1 MQLTVHGAG
10 KEVGRSC
17 LLIDNAFLLDA
28 GLKITDR
35 GNEYPTFFDV
45 RQLQA
50 VLISHAHLDHTGAL
64 PLFNHDGLN
73 CPVFATAMTRLTTNI
88 LLEDSL
94 HIELIRHTHPGY
106 AEKNILNVLQH
117 FKDVLYNKPFKINND
132 ITVQFFDAGHIPGSA
147 SILVQYKGKRI
158 LYTGD
163 INYQSSLLL
172 NGACYNPGV
181 VDVMITESTYGD
193 RTHPNREESEQHF
206 LTAIKETLE
215 NKGSVLIPSFAVGRA
230 QELML
235 LLSKAGFECPIY
247 LDGMARKVT
256 DLYLSAPS
264 FVKDRVALQAAQ
276 KRVQYIFRDTDR
288 KRALQEPSII
298 ISPSGMVT
306 GGPAMEYL
314 KLMFFHPSHA
324 ILLTGYQGEG
334 TNGRLLLEEKC
345 VYVDGKKVRW
355 EGRLEQFDFSAHAGQ
370 DLLVSAIQL
379 IKPQML
385 ILNHGDPISID
396 ALALK
401 LKKSVKRI
409 IAPDV
414 GETLT
419 L

>member
-17 LLIDNAFLLDA
+17 LRIDNALLLDA
-28 GLKITDR
+28 GLKITER
-35 GNEYPTFFDV
+35 GNEYPIFFDV

-73 CPVFATAMTRLTTNI
+73 CPIFATAMTRLTTNI

-106 AEKNILNVLQH
+106 AEKNILTVLQH
-117 FKDVLYNKPFKINND
+117 FKDVLYNKPIKINNE

-147 SILVQYKGKRI
+147 SILVQYKGKKI
-158 LYTGD
+158 FYTGD
-163 INYQSSLLL
+163 INYQSSHLL
-172 NGACYNPGV
+172 NGACYNPGP
-181 VDVMITESTYGD
+181 VDIMITESTYGD
-193 RTHPNREESEQHF
+193 RNHPNREESEQHF
-206 LTAIKETLE
+206 LAAVKETLE
-215 NKGSVLIPSFAVGRA
+215 NKGCVLVPSFAVGRA

-235 LLSKAGFECPIY
+235 LLTKADLECPIY
-247 LDGMARKVT
+247 LDGMAKKVT
-256 DLYLSAPS
+256 DLYIGNPQWI
-264 FVKDRVALQAAQ
+264 KDRVALQAAQ
-276 KRVQYIFRDTDR
+276 KRVRYILRDEDR
-288 KRALQEPSII
+288 RRALQEPCVI

-314 KLMFFHPSHA
+314 KLMFFNPDHA

-355 EGRLEQFDFSAHAGQ
+355 EGLLEQFDFSAHAGQ
-370 DLLVSAIQL
+370 DLLVSAIQR

-385 ILNHGDPISID
+385 ILNHGDPISVD
-396 ALALK
+396 ALAQK
-401 LKKSVKRI
+401 VKKSVKKI
-409 IAPDV
+409 VAPEV
-414 GETLT
+414 GETIT